1 MSNSDESYLTKVKCR
16 MAHDKEKKKKKKY
29 TWARLIATSAHV
41 NIMQY
46 QFEREFQAKKESTAH
61 GQTRLHDD
69 KL

>member
-1 MSNSDESYLTKVKCR
+1 